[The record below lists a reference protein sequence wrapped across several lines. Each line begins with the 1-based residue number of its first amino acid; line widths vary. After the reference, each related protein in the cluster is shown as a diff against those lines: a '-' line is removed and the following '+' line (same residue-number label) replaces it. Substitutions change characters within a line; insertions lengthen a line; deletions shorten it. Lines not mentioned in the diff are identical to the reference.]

1 MLITHVLKVI
11 TASVGEVVLGDC
23 PDGQALRYLN
33 QIALFEPLDE
43 IIQVLF
49 GAGPCDNNVG

>member
-23 PDGQALRYLN
+23 PDGQALRYLD
-33 QIALFEPLDE
+33 QIAFFEPLDE
-43 IIQVLF
+43 IVQVLF
-49 GAGPCDNNVG
+49 RAGPCDDGVG